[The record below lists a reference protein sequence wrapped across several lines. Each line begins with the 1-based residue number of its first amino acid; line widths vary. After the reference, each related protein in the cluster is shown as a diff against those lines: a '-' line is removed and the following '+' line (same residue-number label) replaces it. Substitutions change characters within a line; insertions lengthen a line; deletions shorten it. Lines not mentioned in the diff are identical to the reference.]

1 VGKQMETLRNTY
13 ASADNKLRTGSG
25 NVLRR
30 AEQMKK
36 LGAKATKRLG
46 GKDADADLDDDSDE

>member
-1 VGKQMETLRNTY
+1 LRNTY

-30 AEQMKK
+30 AESMKK

-46 GKDADADLDDDSDE
+46 GKDADADLDDESDD